1 MSFVPAAGRFALR
14 LYDPVLRLTM
24 REARWR
30 PVVAALAAGS
40 SGSVVEV
47 GAGTGA
53 QTLALADLTGE
64 GGQVVA
70 VDADSSALSRARA
83 KPGAERVRWVEGM
96 ADSLPVEAGSADA
109 VVMTLLLHH
118 LDADG
123 KRAALAEAARVLRA
137 GGRLVVADWGRPRGP
152 VPRLGARALTAIDGE
167 AGLRDH
173 LAGHLPHV
181 IADAGFA
188 PPECHGSLGTIWGT
202 LELLTATR
210 P

>member
-1 MSFVPAAGRFALR
+1 MSFVPAAGRFALA

-24 REARWR
+24 RERRWR
-30 PVVAALAAGS
+30 PAVAALA
-40 SGSVVEV
+40 SGVVVEV

-53 QTLALADLTGE
+53 QSLLLASSAGE

-70 VDADSSALSRARA
+70 VDADSSALAVARA

-96 ADSLPVEAGSADA
+96 ASSLPVDAGSADA

-118 LDADG
+118 LDLDA
-123 KRAALAEAARVLRA
+123 KRAAFNEAARVLRA
-137 GGRLVVADWGRPRGP
+137 GGKLVVADWGRPRGP
-152 VPRLGARALTAIDGE
+152 VPLLGARALTAIDGE

-173 LAGHLPHV
+173 LAGHLPRLIV
-181 IADAGFA
+181 DAGFA
-188 PPECHGSLGTIWGT
+188 PPKRHGTLGTIWGT
-202 LELLTATR
+202 LELLSATR

>member
-1 MSFVPAAGRFALR
+1 MSFVPAAGSFALR

-30 PVVAALAAGS
+30 PAVAGLAADQAS
-40 SGSVVEV
+40 LVVEV

-53 QTLALADLTGE
+53 QSLLLASSAGE

-96 ADSLPVEAGSADA
+96 AASLPVEAGSADA

-118 LDADG
+118 LGADG

-137 GGRLVVADWGRPRGP
+137 GGRLVVADWGPPRGP
-152 VPRLGARALTAIDGE
+152 LSRLGARALVAIDGE

-173 LAGHLPHV
+173 LAGDLPRL

-188 PPECHGSLGTIWGT
+188 PPTRHGSLGTIWGT
-202 LELLTATR
+202 LELLSATR